1 MKSATERLK
10 DIVYPLTTF
19 AVLLA
24 VWQLTVIVFKI
35 PSYILPDL
43 RDVAAAL
50 WRGYV
55 GGEYWKH
62 ISFTVTAMLTGYA
75 VGCTVAMILGA
86 IVAESRTMERFVF
99 PFVIGLQSVPKVA
112 LAPLVIVWFGFGI
125 ESKIF
130 LVALI
135 CFFPVFV
142 NVIVGM
148 RSVDPSLIDMMRA
161 FGGSPLRIL
170 LEVKLPNAAGAIVAG
185 LQVGIVL
192 GLIGAVVGE
201 FIASTRGL
209 GYLIQNA
216 ATNLDL
222 GTLFAA
228 VLSLAAIGIT
238 GTQVLRWLHRGIVF
252 WDRSR
257 GTTIVEN

>member
-1 MKSATERLK
+1 MIERLK
-10 DIVYPLTTF
+10 DVIFPLTTF
-19 AVLLA
+19 ALLLA
-24 VWQLTVIVFKI
+24 MWQLAVIILKV
-35 PSYILPDL
+35 PTYILPDL
-43 RDVAAAL
+43 RDVGSAL
-50 WRGYV
+50 WRGYI

-62 ISFTVTAMLTGYA
+62 AGFTIRAMLSGYLA
-75 VGCTVAMILGA
+75 GCVVALILGTL
-86 IVAESRTMERFVF
+86 VAESRTMERFVF

-125 ESKIF
+125 ESKIV
-130 LVALI
+130 LVGLI

-161 FGGSPLRIL
+161 FGASRWRIL
-170 LEVKLPNAAGAIVAG
+170 LEVKLPNAAASIVAG

-192 GLIGAVVGE
+192 GLIGAIVGE
-201 FIASTRGL
+201 FIASTHGL

-222 GTLFAA
+222 GTVFAA
-228 VLSLAAIGIT
+228 VFSLAAIGIT
-238 GTQVLRWLHRGIVF
+238 GTQILGWFHRRIVF
-252 WDRSR
+252 WDRGR
-257 GTTIVEN
+257 GTAVVES

>member
-1 MKSATERLK
+1 MSAGERLK
-10 DIVYPLTTF
+10 DVVYPLTTF

-24 VWQLTVIVFKI
+24 AWQISVLLFKI

-43 RDVAAAL
+43 RDVGGAL

-55 GGEYWKH
+55 EGEYWKH
-62 ISFTVTAMLTGYA
+62 LTFTLSSMLSGYA
-75 VGCTVAMILGA
+75 LGCFVAILAGA
-86 IVAESRTMERFVF
+86 IVAESRTVERFVF

-125 ESKIF
+125 ESKIV

-142 NVIVGM
+142 NTIIGM
-148 RSVDPSLIDMMRA
+148 RSVDPALIQMMRA

-170 LEVKLPNAAGAIVAG
+170 LEVRLPNAVGSIIAG
-185 LQVGIVL
+185 LQVGVVL
-192 GLIGAVVGE
+192 GLIGAIVGE
-201 FIASTRGL
+201 FIASTRGI

-216 ATNLDL
+216 ASNLDL
-222 GTLFAA
+222 GAVFAA
-228 VLSLAAIGIT
+228 VFTLAVIGIT
-238 GTQVLRWLHRGIVF
+238 GTQCLRWLHRLLAF
-252 WDRSR
+252 WDR
-257 GTTIVEN
+257 GKGAAVTEH

>member
-1 MKSATERLK
+1 MPFHERLK

-24 VWQLTVIVFKI
+24 VWQFSVIVFEI
-35 PSYILPDL
+35 PTYILPDL
-43 RDVAAAL
+43 RDVGGAL

-55 GGEYWKH
+55 GGDYWKH
-62 ISFTVTAMLTGYA
+62 FFFTLTSMLSGYT
-75 VGCTVAMILGA
+75 VGCGLAIILGA
-86 IVAESRTMERFVF
+86 IVAESRTVERFVF

-112 LAPLVIVWFGFGI
+112 IAPLVIVWFGFGI
-125 ESKIF
+125 ESKIV

-142 NVIVGM
+142 NTIVGM
-148 RSVDPSLIDMMRA
+148 RSVDPALIQMMRA
-161 FGGSPLRIL
+161 FNGSPLRVL
-170 LEVKLPNAAGAIVAG
+170 LEVRLPNAVGPIFAG
-185 LQVGIVL
+185 LQVSIVL
-192 GLIGAVVGE
+192 GLIGALVGE

-216 ATNLDL
+216 ASNLDL

-228 VLSLAAIGIT
+228 VLTLAVMGISGTQILRYLHKSLA
-238 GTQVLRWLHRGIVF
+238 F
-252 WDRSR
+252 WDRGR
-257 GTTIVEN
+257 NAVTAEH

>member
-1 MKSATERLK
+1 MSPAAERLK

-24 VWQLTVIVFKI
+24 VWQLAVVVLKV
-35 PSYILPDL
+35 PNYILPDL
-43 RDVAAAL
+43 RDVGAAL

-55 GGEYWKH
+55 VGDYWRH
-62 ISFTVTAMLTGYA
+62 VAFTLRAMLIGYL
-75 VGCTVAMILGA
+75 VGCTVALILGTV
-86 IVAESRTMERFVF
+86 VAESRTAERFVF

-125 ESKIF
+125 ESKIV

-148 RSVDPSLIDMMRA
+148 RSVDPNLIDMMRA
-161 FGGSPLRIL
+161 FGASPLRVL
-170 LEVKLPNAAGAIVAG
+170 LEVKLPSAASSIVAG

-192 GLIGAVVGE
+192 GLIGAIVGE
-201 FIASTRGL
+201 FIAATRGL
-209 GYLIQNA
+209 GYLIQSA

-222 GTLFAA
+222 GTVFAA
-228 VLSLAAIGIT
+228 VLSLAAIGIA
-238 GTQVLRWLHRGIVF
+238 GTQILRWLHRRIVF
-252 WDRSR
+252 WDRGR
-257 GTTIVEN
+257 GSTLAEN

>member
-1 MKSATERLK
+1 MSVKERVK
-10 DIVYPLTTF
+10 DVVYPLTTF

-24 VWQLTVIVFKI
+24 AWQISVVVFKV

-43 RDVAAAL
+43 RDVGTAL

-55 GGEYWKH
+55 EGEYWKH
-62 ISFTVTAMLTGYA
+62 LGFTLTSMLTGYA
-75 VGCTVAMILGA
+75 FGCFVAIVSGA
-86 IVAESRTMERFVF
+86 IVAESRTAERFVV

-125 ESKIF
+125 ESKIV

-142 NVIVGM
+142 NTIVGM
-148 RSVDPSLIDMMRA
+148 RSVDPTLIQMMRA

-170 LEVKLPNAAGAIVAG
+170 LEVRLPNALSSIIAG

-192 GLIGAVVGE
+192 GLIGAIVGE
-201 FIASTRGL
+201 FVAATRGI

-216 ATNLDL
+216 ASNLDL

-228 VLSLAAIGIT
+228 VFTLAVVGIT
-238 GTQVLRWLHRGIVF
+238 GTQLLRFAHRSLAF
-252 WDRSR
+252 WDRGR
-257 GTTIVEN
+257 GATVSEH

>member
-1 MKSATERLK
+1 MPFHERLK

-24 VWQLTVIVFKI
+24 VWQFSVIVFQI
-35 PSYILPDL
+35 PTYILPDL
-43 RDVAAAL
+43 RDVGDAL

-55 GGEYWKH
+55 GGDYWKH
-62 ISFTVTAMLTGYA
+62 LLFTLTSMLSGYA
-75 VGCTVAMILGA
+75 VGCGAAILLGA
-86 IVAESRTMERFVF
+86 IVAESRTVERFVF

-112 LAPLVIVWFGFGI
+112 IAPLVIVWFGFGI
-125 ESKIF
+125 ESKIV

-142 NVIVGM
+142 NTIVGM
-148 RSVDPSLIDMMRA
+148 RSVDPALIQMMRA
-161 FGGSPLRIL
+161 FNATPVRIL
-170 LEVKLPNAAGAIVAG
+170 AEVRLPNAVGPIFAG
-185 LQVGIVL
+185 LQVSIVL
-192 GLIGAVVGE
+192 GLIGALVGE

-216 ATNLDL
+216 ASNLDL

-228 VLSLAAIGIT
+228 VLTLAVMGIT
-238 GTQVLRWLHRGIVF
+238 GTQLLRWAHKSLAF
-252 WDRSR
+252 WDRGR
-257 GTTIVEN
+257 NAATAEH